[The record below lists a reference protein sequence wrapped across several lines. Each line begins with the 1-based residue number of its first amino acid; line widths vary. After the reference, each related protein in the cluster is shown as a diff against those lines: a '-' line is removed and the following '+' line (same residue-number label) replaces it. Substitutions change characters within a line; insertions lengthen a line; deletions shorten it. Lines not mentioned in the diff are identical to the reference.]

1 MSGGRRPD
9 WLVIARR
16 EFLERVRTIWFL
28 AVTALGPIGMIA
40 IIVIPVLL
48 ARVNNGAT
56 VQIVDHTHALG
67 APLAEEFGKL
77 GWKTEIVAETTDE
90 PTLLGRIRDG
100 SINGFLTVPSDAI
113 SGSGTIV
120 YQGDNATNQLVT
132 IMMWRINQ
140 QVVQHARGVAAGVDP
155 AKLEHILTP
164 VAIESKHTTGEASG
178 SSAGAAFVLGY
189 AVMFILYMAIILYAV
204 NVMRSVVMEKTSR
217 VVELMVAAAKPQALM
232 MGKIIGVGA
241 AGLVQI
247 AAWMAMAVITI
258 TYRTQILGLF
268 GVAGDGFTLP
278 PLAWT
283 DAVVIVLYFLL
294 GYFFYAALYA
304 ALGAMVSSD
313 QEAQQAQLPVT
324 LLLLIPMLS
333 MQVVANDPRGGAAEA
348 LTQIPFSSPIL
359 MPMRWLLGGSSGLD
373 AAVSL
378 GILAISTVFVTRLA
392 GRIYR
397 VGILMYG
404 KRPSVREI
412 LRWLT
417 Y

>member
-1 MSGGRRPD
+1 MRSGRPD

-16 EFLERVRTIWFL
+16 EFLERVRTIWFI
-28 AVTALGPIGMIA
+28 AVTALGPVGMIA

-48 ARVNNGAT
+48 ARANTAAT
-56 VQIVDHTHALG
+56 VQIVDHTHDVG
-67 APLAEEFGKL
+67 APLVTELSKL
-77 GWKTEIVAETTDE
+77 GWKVEVVPEATDE
-90 PTLLGRIRDG
+90 RTLLGRIRDG
-100 SINGFLTVPSDAI
+100 SINGFLVVPADAV
-113 SGSGTIV
+113 SGNASIV
-120 YQGDNATNQLVT
+120 YQGDNATNQLVALSVWQMT
-132 IMMWRINQ
+132 QR
-140 QVVQHARGVAAGVDP
+140 VVQHARGAADGVDGR
-155 AKLEHILTP
+155 KLDRILAP
-164 VAIESKHTTGEASG
+164 VLIETKHTTGEASG

-204 NVMRSVVMEKTSR
+204 NVMRSVVQEKTNR

-232 MGKIIGVGA
+232 LGKIIGVGA
-241 AGLVQI
+241 VGLVQI
-247 AAWMAMAVITI
+247 AAWLAMAVVTI

-268 GVAGDGFTLP
+268 GVSGGGFTLP
-278 PLAWT
+278 PLAWI
-283 DAVVIVLYFLL
+283 DAVVIILYFLL

-304 ALGAMVSSD
+304 AIGAMVSSD
-313 QEAQQAQLPVT
+313 QEAQQAQMPVT
-324 LLLLIPMLS
+324 LLLLIPMLC

-359 MPMRWLLGGSSGLD
+359 MPMRWLLGGSSGPD

-378 GILAISTVFVTRLA
+378 GILAISTVLVTRLA

-404 KRPSVREI
+404 KRPSLREI
-412 LRWLT
+412 ARWLK